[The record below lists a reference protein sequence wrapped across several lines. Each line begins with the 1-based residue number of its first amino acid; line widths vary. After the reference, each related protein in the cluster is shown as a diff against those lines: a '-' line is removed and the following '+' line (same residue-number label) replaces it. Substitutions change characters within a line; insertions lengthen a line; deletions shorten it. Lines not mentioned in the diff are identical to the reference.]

1 MIWHFVEVWLL
12 ILLTFLV
19 GCLAGAHL
27 YGYLAE
33 TRLAT
38 AQGAVADFVGD
49 MLDGLKARVG
59 LAPAWR
65 RAQMRRV
72 ERVRPVAPEPEP
84 ALDLHEEVIA
94 IAEPQLPEPVFA
106 DVAEADASAEP
117 LPPPRT
123 LRPLPPPRTLRTLP
137 PPEQPA
143 AEPGAAVAMAKPRR
157 ALAAPISPQRPAG
170 LSAPRGGVPDN
181 LQRIKGIGKR
191 NERLLN
197 DLGIFHFGQIAAWTP
212 AEAAWIGQ
220 SLAFPDRIA
229 RDDWV
234 GQATLLAMGTGTG
247 FQKSAERR
255 RERRRQE
262 REFQARMANASAPA
276 ELGHYDEDDAV
287 AEDEGGY
294 EDAYAVDEG
303 VAEDLI
309 YPEGDRFDARD
320 DGYGHD
326 GPIEDAVVI
335 EPDSFEDFAEDFGD
349 DANDADE
356 ERR

>member
-33 TRLAT
+33 TRLAN
-38 AQGAVADFVGD
+38 AQGAVADAVGD
-49 MLDGLKARVG
+49 ILDGVKTRIG

-72 ERVRPVAPEPEP
+72 ERVHAAVPEPEP
-84 ALDLHEEVIA
+84 AIEVHDVIA
-94 IAEPQLPEPVFA
+94 IADPQLPEPVL
-106 DVAEADASAEP
+106 AEVVEEPDASAEP
-117 LPPPRT
+117 PPPPRT

-137 PPEQPA
+137 PPQQPP
-143 AEPGAAVAMAKPRR
+143 AEPETAVATAKPRR
-157 ALAAPISPQRPAG
+157 ALAASIAPQRPAG

-255 RERRRQE
+255 RERRRQQ
-262 REFQARMANASAPA
+262 RDFQARMANASAPTELDEYHEADA
-276 ELGHYDEDDAV
+276 ES
-287 AEDEGGY
+287 EDEGGY
-294 EDAYAVDEG
+294 EEAYSVGEGAV
-303 VAEDLI
+303 EDLV
-309 YPEGDRFDARD
+309 YADDDRFDPLRD
-320 DGYGHD
+320 AYGND
-326 GPIEDAVVI
+326 DRIEDAVLI
-335 EPDSFEDFAEDFGD
+335 EPDTFEDLAEDGD
-349 DANDADE
+349 HEADDADE